1 MCQTQ
6 YPSHINQE
14 RRHTDMRIFKIL
26 FTVLLAIGCH
36 MGAHASVTYSDLQK
50 LQMTVVA
57 IDRYYVDTVNA
68 DKLID
73 NAINGMLEKLDPHSK
88 YIPKSEVQK
97 MNEPLDGKF
106 EGIGV
111 VFQMMEDTLLVIQTI
126 SGGPSEKVGIFAGD
140 RIVYVN
146 DTTIAGVNMQNTDIM
161 KKLRGPKGTSVN
173 VKILRRGVKELIEFK
188 IIRDVIPIY
197 SIDAAYMVDDK
208 IGYIKVN
215 KFSETTLQEFN
226 EAMDKL
232 KAKGMKS
239 LILDLQDNGGGYLK
253 TAVQLA
259 STILPS
265 NKLVVYSEGVSQP
278 RETFTTTGKPSFEKG
293 EVVVLV
299 NESSASASEI
309 LSGSIQ
315 DWDRGLIVGRRTF
328 GKGLVQKPI
337 PLPDGAQIRL
347 TVAQYFIPSGRC
359 VQRPY
364 KDNLKNYDKDFIER
378 YNRGELMHE
387 DSISFPDSLKY
398 FTLEKKRPVY
408 GGGGIMPDLFVPL
421 DTTKYTK
428 YHRNLAAKNVLN
440 NFVLNYLDNNRS
452 SLEKKYNVKGN
463 EKKKEAG
470 FTEFNRTFAISD
482 NDLKEITDAGEKE
495 KVEFDEEQ
503 FKQSKALIKK
513 QVKAMIARDL
523 WNTNEYYQIMNDE
536 NPIYLKGVE
545 ALKNKALYDRG
556 MSSKEK

>member
-1 MCQTQ
+1 
-6 YPSHINQE
+6 
-14 RRHTDMRIFKIL
+14 MRIARIL
-26 FTVLLAIGCH
+26 FATLLVASAFLC
-36 MGAHASVTYSDLQK
+36 AHASISYSDLQK
-50 LQMTVVA
+50 LQTTVVA
-57 IDRYYVDTVNA
+57 IDRFYVDTVNA
-68 DKLID
+68 EKLID

-146 DTTIAGVNMQNTDIM
+146 DSTIAGVNMQNTDIM
-161 KKLRGPKGTSVN
+161 KRLRGPKGTSVN
-173 VKILRRGVKELIEFK
+173 VKVLRRGVKELIEFK

-215 KFSETTLQEFN
+215 KFSETTLQEYT

-232 KAKGMKS
+232 KSKGMKS

-259 STILPS
+259 STVLSP

-278 RETFTTTGKPSFEKG
+278 RETFNTTGKPSFEKG
-293 EVVVLV
+293 ELVVLV

-328 GKGLVQKPI
+328 GKGLVQKPV
-337 PLPDGAQIRL
+337 PLPDGSQIRL

-364 KDNLKNYDKDFIER
+364 KNNLKDYDKDFLER

-398 FTLEKKRPVY
+398 FTLEKRRPVY

-421 DTTKYTK
+421 DTTKYSK
-428 YHRNLAAKNVLN
+428 YHRDLAAKNVLN
-440 NFVLNYLDNNRS
+440 NFVLNYLDKNRS
-452 SLEKKYNVKGN
+452 TLEKKYNVN
-463 EKKKEAG
+463 NAKKKEAG
-470 FTEFNRTFAISD
+470 FAQYNQTFEISD
-482 NDLKEITDAGEKE
+482 QDLKEVTEAGEKE
-495 KVEFDEEQ
+495 KVEFNEEQ

-513 QVKAMIARDL
+513 QLKAMIARDL

-536 NPIYLKGVE
+536 NPIFLKGLE
-545 ALKNKALYDRG
+545 ALKNKDLYNKG
-556 MSSKEK
+556 MSTKE

>member
-1 MCQTQ
+1 
-6 YPSHINQE
+6 
-14 RRHTDMRIFKIL
+14 MRIARIMFA
-26 FTVLLAIGCH
+26 TLLAAAIH
-36 MGAHASVTYSDLQK
+36 LNAHASVTYNDMQK
-50 LQMTVVA
+50 LQTTVVA
-57 IDRYYVDTVNA
+57 IDRYYLDTVNA
-68 DKLID
+68 EKLID

-88 YIPKSEVQK
+88 YIPKSEVKK

-146 DTTIAGVNMQNTDIM
+146 DSTIAGVNMQNTDIM
-161 KKLRGPKGTSVN
+161 KRLRGPKGTSVN
-173 VKILRRGVKELIEFK
+173 VKVLRRGVKELIEFK

-215 KFSETTLQEFN
+215 KFSETTLQEYT
-226 EAMDKL
+226 EAMNKL
-232 KAKGMKS
+232 KARGMKS

-259 STILPS
+259 STVLSP

-293 EVVVLV
+293 DLVVLV

-337 PLPDGAQIRL
+337 PLQDGSQIRL

-364 KDNLKNYDKDFIER
+364 KNNLKNYDKDFIER

-421 DTTKYTK
+421 DTTKYSK
-428 YHRNLAAKNVLN
+428 YHRDLAAKNVLN
-440 NFVLNYLDNNRS
+440 NFVLNYLDKHRS
-452 SLEKKYNVKGN
+452 ALEKKYNTNGN

-470 FTEFNRTFAISD
+470 FAQFNQTFQLTDA
-482 NDLKEITDAGEKE
+482 DLKEVTDAGEKE
-495 KVEFDEEQ
+495 KVEFNEEQ
-503 FKQSKALIKK
+503 FTQSKPLIMK
-513 QVKAMIARDL
+513 QLKAMIARDL
-523 WNTNEYYQIMNDE
+523 WNTSEYYQIMNEE
-536 NPIYLKGVE
+536 NPIFLKGVE
-545 ALKNKALYDRG
+545 ALRNKELYKKG
-556 MSSKEK
+556 MAPKEK

>member
-1 MCQTQ
+1 MA
-6 YPSHINQE
+6 
-14 RRHTDMRIFKIL
+14 RIVFATFLVTMIHL
-26 FTVLLAIGCH
+26 N
-36 MGAHASVTYSDLQK
+36 AHASVTYSDLQK

-57 IDRYYVDTVNA
+57 IDRYYLDTVNA
-68 DKLID
+68 ENLID

-88 YIPKSEVQK
+88 YIPKSEVKK

-146 DTTIAGVNMQNTDIM
+146 DSTIAGVNMQNTDIM
-161 KKLRGPKGTSVN
+161 KRLRGPKGTSVN
-173 VKILRRGVKELIEFK
+173 VKVLRRGVKELIEFK

-215 KFSETTLQEFN
+215 KFSETTLQEYT
-226 EAMDKL
+226 EAMNKL

-259 STILPS
+259 STVLAP

-278 RETFTTTGKPSFEKG
+278 RETFNTTGKPSFEKG
-293 EVVVLV
+293 DLVVLV

-337 PLPDGAQIRL
+337 PLQDGSQIRL

-364 KDNLKNYDKDFIER
+364 KNNLKNYDKDFIER

-421 DTTKYTK
+421 DTTKYSK
-428 YHRNLAAKNVLN
+428 YHRDLAAKNVLN
-440 NFVLNYLDNNRS
+440 NFVLNYLDKNRS
-452 SLEKKYNVKGN
+452 TLEKKYNTNGN
-463 EKKKEAG
+463 DKKKEAG
-470 FTEFNRTFAISD
+470 FAQFKQMFQLTDA
-482 NDLKEITDAGEKE
+482 DLKEVTDAGEKE
-495 KVEFDEEQ
+495 KVEYNEEQ
-503 FKQSKALIKK
+503 FTQSKPLIRK
-513 QVKAMIARDL
+513 QLKAMIARDL

-536 NPIYLKGVE
+536 NPIFLKGVE
-545 ALKNKALYDRG
+545 ALRDKELYKKG
-556 MSSKEK
+556 MTPKEK

>member
-1 MCQTQ
+1 
-6 YPSHINQE
+6 
-14 RRHTDMRIFKIL
+14 MRTIRIL
-26 FTVLLAIGCH
+26 FTILLAIGFH
-36 MGAHASVTYSDLQK
+36 TYAHASVSYSDLQK
-50 LQMTVVA
+50 LQTTVVA
-57 IDRYYVDTVNA
+57 IDRFYLDTVNA
-68 DKLID
+68 NTLID

-146 DTTIAGVNMQNTDIM
+146 DSTIAGVNMQNTDIM
-161 KKLRGPKGTSVN
+161 KKLRGQKGTSVN
-173 VKILRRGVKELIEFK
+173 VKILRRGVKDLIEFK

-215 KFSETTLQEFN
+215 KFSETTLQEYN
-226 EAMDKL
+226 EAMNKL
-232 KAKGMKS
+232 KSKGMKS

-259 STILPS
+259 STVLSP

-278 RETFTTTGKPSFEKG
+278 RETFNTTGKPSFENG

-337 PLPDGAQIRL
+337 PLPDGSQIRL

-364 KDNLKNYDKDFIER
+364 KNNLKDYDKDFLER

-408 GGGGIMPDLFVPL
+408 GGGGIMPDIFVPL
-421 DTTKYTK
+421 DTTKYSK
-428 YHRNLAAKNVLN
+428 YHRDLAAKNVLN
-440 NFVLNYLDNNRS
+440 NFVLNYLDKHRS
-452 SLEKKYNVKGN
+452 ALEKKYNVN
-463 EKKKEAG
+463 NTKKKEAG
-470 FTEFNRTFAISD
+470 FKLFNQSFEVSD
-482 NDLKEITDAGEKE
+482 QDINEVKEAGDKE
-495 KVEFDEEQ
+495 KVEFNEEQ
-503 FKQSKALIKK
+503 FTKSKALIKK
-513 QVKAMIARDL
+513 QLKAMIARDL
-523 WNTNEYYQIMNDE
+523 WDTCEYYQIMNDE
-536 NPIYLKGVE
+536 NAIFLKGVE
-545 ALKNKALYDRG
+545 ALRNKELYEKG
-556 MSSKEK
+556 MSAKQK

>member
-1 MCQTQ
+1 
-6 YPSHINQE
+6 
-14 RRHTDMRIFKIL
+14 MRIARIL
-26 FTVLLAIGCH
+26 FATLLATGVILC
-36 MGAHASVTYSDLQK
+36 AHASVSYSDLQK
-50 LQMTVVA
+50 LQTTVVA
-57 IDRYYVDTVNA
+57 IDRFYVDTVNA
-68 DKLID
+68 EKLID
-73 NAINGMLEKLDPHSK
+73 NAIDGMLEKLDPHSK

-146 DTTIAGVNMQNTDIM
+146 DSTIAGVNMQNTDIM

-173 VKILRRGVKELIEFK
+173 VKVLRRGVKELIEFK

-215 KFSETTLQEFN
+215 KFSETTLQEYT
-226 EAMDKL
+226 EAMNKL

-259 STILPS
+259 STILAP

-278 RETFTTTGKPSFEKG
+278 RETFNTTGKPSFEKG
-293 EVVVLV
+293 DLVVLV

-309 LSGSIQ
+309 LSGCIQ

-328 GKGLVQKPI
+328 GKGLVQKPV
-337 PLPDGAQIRL
+337 PLPDGSQIRL

-364 KDNLKNYDKDFIER
+364 KNKLKDYDKDFLER

-398 FTLEKKRPVY
+398 FTLEKRRPVY

-421 DTTKYTK
+421 DTTKYSK
-428 YHRNLAAKNVLN
+428 YHRDLAAKNVLN
-440 NFVLNYLDNNRS
+440 NFVLNYLDKNRNA
-452 SLEKKYNVKGN
+452 LEKKYNVN
-463 EKKKEAG
+463 VNKKKEAG
-470 FTEFNRTFAISD
+470 FILFNQTFEISD
-482 NDLKEITDAGEKE
+482 EDLKEVTDAGEKE
-495 KVEFDEEQ
+495 KVEFNEEQ
-503 FKQSKALIKK
+503 FNHSKALIKK
-513 QVKAMIARDL
+513 QLKAMIARDL
-523 WNTNEYYQIMNDE
+523 WNTSEYYQIMNDE
-536 NPIYLKGVE
+536 NPIFLKGLE
-545 ALKNKALYDRG
+545 ALKNKDLYNKG
-556 MSSKEK
+556 MSPKER

>member
-1 MCQTQ
+1 
-6 YPSHINQE
+6 
-14 RRHTDMRIFKIL
+14 MRTIRIL
-26 FTVLLAIGCH
+26 FTILLAIGFH
-36 MGAHASVTYSDLQK
+36 TYAHASVSYSDLQK
-50 LQMTVVA
+50 LQTTVVA
-57 IDRYYVDTVNA
+57 IDRFYLDTVNA
-68 DKLID
+68 NTLID

-146 DTTIAGVNMQNTDIM
+146 DSTIAGVIMQNTDIM

-173 VKILRRGVKELIEFK
+173 VKILRRGVKDLIEFK

-215 KFSETTLQEFN
+215 KFSETTLQEYN
-226 EAMDKL
+226 EAMNKL
-232 KAKGMKS
+232 KSKGMKS

-259 STILPS
+259 STVLSP

-278 RETFTTTGKPSFEKG
+278 RETFNTTGKPSFENG

-337 PLPDGAQIRL
+337 PLPDGSQIRL

-364 KDNLKNYDKDFIER
+364 KNNLKDYDKDFLER

-408 GGGGIMPDLFVPL
+408 GGGGIMPDIFVPL
-421 DTTKYTK
+421 DTTKYSK
-428 YHRNLAAKNVLN
+428 YHRDLAAKNVLN
-440 NFVLNYLDNNRS
+440 NFVLNYLDKHRS
-452 SLEKKYNVKGN
+452 ALEKKYNVN
-463 EKKKEAG
+463 NAKKKEAG
-470 FTEFNRTFAISD
+470 FKLFNQTFEVSD
-482 NDLKEITDAGEKE
+482 QDINEVKEAGDKE
-495 KVEFDEEQ
+495 KVEFNEEQ
-503 FKQSKALIKK
+503 FTKSKALIKK
-513 QVKAMIARDL
+513 QLKAMIARDL
-523 WNTNEYYQIMNDE
+523 WDTCEYYQIMNDE
-536 NPIYLKGVE
+536 NAIFLKGVE
-545 ALKNKALYDRG
+545 ALRNKELYEKG
-556 MSSKEK
+556 MSAKQK

>member
-1 MCQTQ
+1 
-6 YPSHINQE
+6 
-14 RRHTDMRIFKIL
+14 MRIFKIL

-364 KDNLKNYDKDFIER
+364 KDNLKDYDKDFIER

-470 FTEFNRTFAISD
+470 FTEFNRTFAISN

-556 MSSKEK
+556 MSSKGK

>member
-1 MCQTQ
+1 
-6 YPSHINQE
+6 
-14 RRHTDMRIFKIL
+14 MRTIRIL
-26 FTVLLAIGCH
+26 FTILLAIGFH
-36 MGAHASVTYSDLQK
+36 TYAHASVSYSDLQK
-50 LQMTVVA
+50 LQTTVVA
-57 IDRYYVDTVNA
+57 IDRFYLDTVNA
-68 DKLID
+68 NTLID

-146 DTTIAGVNMQNTDIM
+146 DSTIAGVNMQNTDIM

-173 VKILRRGVKELIEFK
+173 VKILRRGVKDLIEFK

-215 KFSETTLQEFN
+215 KFSETTLQEYN
-226 EAMDKL
+226 EAMNKL
-232 KAKGMKS
+232 KSKGMKS

-259 STILPS
+259 STVLSP

-278 RETFTTTGKPSFEKG
+278 RETFNTTGKPSFENG

-337 PLPDGAQIRL
+337 PLPDGSQIRL

-364 KDNLKNYDKDFIER
+364 KNNLKDYDKDFLER

-387 DSISFPDSLKY
+387 DSISLPDSLKY

-408 GGGGIMPDLFVPL
+408 GGGGIMPDIFVPL
-421 DTTKYTK
+421 DTTKYSK
-428 YHRNLAAKNVLN
+428 YHRDLAAKNVLN
-440 NFVLNYLDNNRS
+440 NFVLNYLDKHRS
-452 SLEKKYNVKGN
+452 ALEKKYNVN
-463 EKKKEAG
+463 NAKKKEAG
-470 FTEFNRTFAISD
+470 FKLFNQTFEVSD
-482 NDLKEITDAGEKE
+482 QDINEVKEAGDKE
-495 KVEFDEEQ
+495 KVEFNEEQ
-503 FKQSKALIKK
+503 FTKSKALIKK
-513 QVKAMIARDL
+513 QLKAMIARDL
-523 WNTNEYYQIMNDE
+523 WDTCEYYQIMNDE
-536 NPIYLKGVE
+536 NAIFLKGVE
-545 ALKNKALYDRG
+545 ALRNKELYEKG
-556 MSSKEK
+556 MSAKKK

>member
-1 MCQTQ
+1 
-6 YPSHINQE
+6 
-14 RRHTDMRIFKIL
+14 MRIARIVFA
-26 FTVLLAIGCH
+26 TLLAAAIH
-36 MGAHASVTYSDLQK
+36 LNAHASVTYNDMQK
-50 LQMTVVA
+50 LQTTVVA
-57 IDRYYVDTVNA
+57 IDRYYLDTVNA
-68 DKLID
+68 EKLID

-88 YIPKSEVQK
+88 YIPKSEVKK

-146 DTTIAGVNMQNTDIM
+146 DSTIAGVNMQNTDIM
-161 KKLRGPKGTSVN
+161 KRLRGPKGTSVN
-173 VKILRRGVKELIEFK
+173 VKVLRRGVKELIEFK

-215 KFSETTLQEFN
+215 KFSETTLQEYT
-226 EAMDKL
+226 EAMNKL
-232 KAKGMKS
+232 KARGMKS

-259 STILPS
+259 STVLSP

-293 EVVVLV
+293 DLVVLV

-337 PLPDGAQIRL
+337 PLQDGSQIRL

-364 KDNLKNYDKDFIER
+364 KNNLKNYDKDFIER

-421 DTTKYTK
+421 DTTKYSK
-428 YHRNLAAKNVLN
+428 YHRDLAAKNVLN
-440 NFVLNYLDNNRS
+440 NFVLNYLDKHRS
-452 SLEKKYNVKGN
+452 ALEKKYNTNGN

-470 FTEFNRTFAISD
+470 FAQFNQTFQLTDA
-482 NDLKEITDAGEKE
+482 DLKEVTDAGEKE
-495 KVEFDEEQ
+495 KVEFNEEQ
-503 FKQSKALIKK
+503 FTQSKPLIMK
-513 QVKAMIARDL
+513 QLKAMIARDL
-523 WNTNEYYQIMNDE
+523 WNTSEYYQIMNDE
-536 NPIYLKGVE
+536 NPIFLKGVE
-545 ALKNKALYDRG
+545 ALRNKELYKKG
-556 MSSKEK
+556 MAPKEK

>member
-1 MCQTQ
+1 
-6 YPSHINQE
+6 
-14 RRHTDMRIFKIL
+14 MRTIRIL
-26 FTVLLAIGCH
+26 FTILLAIGFH
-36 MGAHASVTYSDLQK
+36 TYAHASVSYSDLQK
-50 LQMTVVA
+50 LQTTVVA
-57 IDRYYVDTVNA
+57 IDRFYLDTVNA
-68 DKLID
+68 NTLID

-146 DTTIAGVNMQNTDIM
+146 DSTIAGVNMQNTDIM

-173 VKILRRGVKELIEFK
+173 VKILRRGVKDLIEFK

-215 KFSETTLQEFN
+215 KFSETTLQEYN
-226 EAMDKL
+226 EAMNKL
-232 KAKGMKS
+232 KSKGMKS

-259 STILPS
+259 STVLSP

-278 RETFTTTGKPSFEKG
+278 RETFNTTGKPSFENG

-337 PLPDGAQIRL
+337 PLPDGSQIRL

-364 KDNLKNYDKDFIER
+364 KNNLKDYDKDFLER

-408 GGGGIMPDLFVPL
+408 GGGGIMPDIFVPL
-421 DTTKYTK
+421 DTTKYSK
-428 YHRNLAAKNVLN
+428 YHRDLAAKNVLN
-440 NFVLNYLDNNRS
+440 NFVLNYLDKHRS
-452 SLEKKYNVKGN
+452 ALEKKYNVN
-463 EKKKEAG
+463 NTKKKEAG
-470 FTEFNRTFAISD
+470 FKLFNQSFEVSD
-482 NDLKEITDAGEKE
+482 QDINEVKEAGDKE
-495 KVEFDEEQ
+495 KVEFNEEQ
-503 FKQSKALIKK
+503 FTKSKALIKK
-513 QVKAMIARDL
+513 QLKAMIARDL
-523 WNTNEYYQIMNDE
+523 WDTCEYYQIMNDE
-536 NPIYLKGVE
+536 NAIFLKGVE
-545 ALKNKALYDRG
+545 ALRNKELYEKG
-556 MSSKEK
+556 MSAKQK

>member
-1 MCQTQ
+1 
-6 YPSHINQE
+6 
-14 RRHTDMRIFKIL
+14 MRIARIVFATFLVTMIHL
-26 FTVLLAIGCH
+26 N
-36 MGAHASVTYSDLQK
+36 AHASVTYSDLQK

-57 IDRYYVDTVNA
+57 IDRYYLDTVNA
-68 DKLID
+68 ENLID

-88 YIPKSEVQK
+88 YIPKSEVKK

-146 DTTIAGVNMQNTDIM
+146 DSTIAGVNMQNTDIM
-161 KKLRGPKGTSVN
+161 KRLRGPKGTSVN
-173 VKILRRGVKELIEFK
+173 VKVLRRGVKELIEFK

-215 KFSETTLQEFN
+215 KFSETTLQEYT
-226 EAMDKL
+226 EAMNKL

-259 STILPS
+259 STVLAP

-278 RETFTTTGKPSFEKG
+278 RETFNTTGKPSFEKG
-293 EVVVLV
+293 DLVVLV

-337 PLPDGAQIRL
+337 PLQDGSQIRL

-364 KDNLKNYDKDFIER
+364 KNNLKNYDKDFIER

-421 DTTKYTK
+421 DTTKYSK
-428 YHRNLAAKNVLN
+428 YHRDLAAKNVLN
-440 NFVLNYLDNNRS
+440 NFVLNYLDKNRS
-452 SLEKKYNVKGN
+452 ALEKKYNTNGN
-463 EKKKEAG
+463 DKKKEAG
-470 FTEFNRTFAISD
+470 FAQFKQMFQLTDA
-482 NDLKEITDAGEKE
+482 DLKEVTDAGEKE
-495 KVEFDEEQ
+495 KVEYNEEQ
-503 FKQSKALIKK
+503 FTQSKPLIKK
-513 QVKAMIARDL
+513 QLKAMIARDL

-536 NPIYLKGVE
+536 NPIFLKGVE
-545 ALKNKALYDRG
+545 ALRDKELYKKG
-556 MSSKEK
+556 MTPKEK

>member
-1 MCQTQ
+1 
-6 YPSHINQE
+6 
-14 RRHTDMRIFKIL
+14 MRIARIVFATFLVTMIHL
-26 FTVLLAIGCH
+26 N
-36 MGAHASVTYSDLQK
+36 AHASVTYSDLQK

-57 IDRYYVDTVNA
+57 IDRYYLDTVNA
-68 DKLID
+68 DNLID

-88 YIPKSEVQK
+88 YIPKSEVKK

-146 DTTIAGVNMQNTDIM
+146 DSTIAGVNMQNTDIM
-161 KKLRGPKGTSVN
+161 KRLRGPKGTSVN
-173 VKILRRGVKELIEFK
+173 VKVLRRGVKELIEFK

-215 KFSETTLQEFN
+215 KFSETTLQEYT

-232 KAKGMKS
+232 KSKGMKS

-259 STILPS
+259 STVLAP

-278 RETFTTTGKPSFEKG
+278 RETFNTTGKPSFEKG
-293 EVVVLV
+293 DLVVLV

-337 PLPDGAQIRL
+337 PLQDGSQIRL

-364 KDNLKNYDKDFIER
+364 KNNLKNYDKDFIER

-421 DTTKYTK
+421 DTTKYSK
-428 YHRNLAAKNVLN
+428 YHRDLAAKNVLN
-440 NFVLNYLDNNRS
+440 NFVLNYLDKNRS
-452 SLEKKYNVKGN
+452 ALEKKYNSNGN
-463 EKKKEAG
+463 DKKKEAG
-470 FTEFNRTFAISD
+470 FALFKQMFQLTDA
-482 NDLKEITDAGEKE
+482 DLKEVTDAGEKE
-495 KVEFDEEQ
+495 KVEFNEEQ
-503 FKQSKALIKK
+503 FTQSKPLIKK
-513 QVKAMIARDL
+513 QLKAMIARDL
-523 WNTNEYYQIMNDE
+523 WNTSEYYQIMNDE
-536 NPIYLKGVE
+536 NPIFLKGVE
-545 ALKNKALYDRG
+545 ALRDKELYKKG
-556 MSSKEK
+556 MAPKEK

>member
-1 MCQTQ
+1 
-6 YPSHINQE
+6 
-14 RRHTDMRIFKIL
+14 MRIARIVF
-26 FTVLLAIGCH
+26 AIFLVTMIH
-36 MGAHASVTYSDLQK
+36 LNAHASVTYSDLQK

-57 IDRYYVDTVNA
+57 IDRYYLDTVNA
-68 DKLID
+68 DNLID

-88 YIPKSEVQK
+88 YIPKSEVKK

-146 DTTIAGVNMQNTDIM
+146 DSTIAGVNMQNTDIM
-161 KKLRGPKGTSVN
+161 KRLRGPKGTSVN
-173 VKILRRGVKELIEFK
+173 VKVLRRGVKELIEFK

-215 KFSETTLQEFN
+215 KFSETTLQEYT

-232 KAKGMKS
+232 KSKGMKS

-259 STILPS
+259 STVLAP

-278 RETFTTTGKPSFEKG
+278 RETFNTTGKPSFEKG
-293 EVVVLV
+293 DLVVLV

-337 PLPDGAQIRL
+337 PLQDGSQIRL

-364 KDNLKNYDKDFIER
+364 KNNLKNYDKDFIER

-421 DTTKYTK
+421 DTTKYSK
-428 YHRNLAAKNVLN
+428 YHRDLAAKNVLN
-440 NFVLNYLDNNRS
+440 NFVLHYLDKNRS
-452 SLEKKYNVKGN
+452 ALEKKYNTNGN
-463 EKKKEAG
+463 DKKKEAG
-470 FTEFNRTFAISD
+470 FALFKQMFQLTDA
-482 NDLKEITDAGEKE
+482 DLKEVTDAGEKE
-495 KVEFDEEQ
+495 KVEFNEEQ
-503 FKQSKALIKK
+503 FTQSKPLIKK
-513 QVKAMIARDL
+513 QLKAMLARDL
-523 WNTNEYYQIMNDE
+523 WNTSEYYQIMNDE
-536 NPIYLKGVE
+536 NPIFLKGVE
-545 ALKNKALYDRG
+545 ALRDKELYKKG
-556 MSSKEK
+556 MAPKEK

>member
-1 MCQTQ
+1 
-6 YPSHINQE
+6 
-14 RRHTDMRIFKIL
+14 MRIARIL
-26 FTVLLAIGCH
+26 FATLLA
-36 MGAHASVTYSDLQK
+36 MGGILCAHASVSYSDLQK
-50 LQMTVVA
+50 LQTTVVA
-57 IDRYYVDTVNA
+57 IDRFYVDTVNA
-68 DKLID
+68 EKLID

-146 DTTIAGVNMQNTDIM
+146 DSTIAGVNMQNTDIM
-161 KKLRGPKGTSVN
+161 KRLRGPKGTSVN
-173 VKILRRGVKELIEFK
+173 VKVLRRGVKELIEFK

-215 KFSETTLQEFN
+215 KFSETTLQEYT
-226 EAMDKL
+226 EAMNKL
-232 KAKGMKS
+232 KSKGMKS

-259 STILPS
+259 STILAP

-278 RETFTTTGKPSFEKG
+278 RETFNTTGKPSFEKG
-293 EVVVLV
+293 DLVVLV

-309 LSGSIQ
+309 LSGCIQ

-328 GKGLVQKPI
+328 GKGLVQKPV
-337 PLPDGAQIRL
+337 PLPDGSQIRL

-364 KDNLKNYDKDFIER
+364 KNNLKDYDKDFLER

-398 FTLEKKRPVY
+398 FTLGKRRPVY

-421 DTTKYTK
+421 DTTKYSK
-428 YHRNLAAKNVLN
+428 YHRDLAAKNVLN
-440 NFVLNYLDNNRS
+440 NFVLNYLDKNRNA
-452 SLEKKYNVKGN
+452 LEKKYNVN
-463 EKKKEAG
+463 VNKKKEAG
-470 FTEFNRTFAISD
+470 FILFNQTFEISD
-482 NDLKEITDAGEKE
+482 EDLKEVTDAGEKE
-495 KVEFDEEQ
+495 KVEFNEEQ
-503 FKQSKALIKK
+503 FNHSKALIKK
-513 QVKAMIARDL
+513 QLKAMIARDL
-523 WNTNEYYQIMNDE
+523 WNTSEYYQIMNDE
-536 NPIYLKGVE
+536 NPIFLKGVE
-545 ALKNKALYDRG
+545 ALKNKDLYNKG
-556 MSSKEK
+556 MSPREK

>member
-1 MCQTQ
+1 
-6 YPSHINQE
+6 
-14 RRHTDMRIFKIL
+14 MRIARIVFATFLVTMIHL
-26 FTVLLAIGCH
+26 NAY
-36 MGAHASVTYSDLQK
+36 ASVTYSDLQK

-57 IDRYYVDTVNA
+57 IDRYYLDTVNA
-68 DKLID
+68 ENLID

-88 YIPKSEVQK
+88 YIPKSEVKK

-146 DTTIAGVNMQNTDIM
+146 DSTIAGVNMQNTDIM
-161 KKLRGPKGTSVN
+161 KRLRGPKGTSVN
-173 VKILRRGVKELIEFK
+173 VKVLRRGVKELIEFK

-215 KFSETTLQEFN
+215 KFSETTLQEYT
-226 EAMDKL
+226 EAMNKL

-259 STILPS
+259 STVLAP

-278 RETFTTTGKPSFEKG
+278 RETFNTTGKPSFEKG
-293 EVVVLV
+293 DLVVLV

-337 PLPDGAQIRL
+337 PLQDGSQIRL

-364 KDNLKNYDKDFIER
+364 KNNLKNYDKDFIER

-421 DTTKYTK
+421 DTTKYSK
-428 YHRNLAAKNVLN
+428 YHRDLAAKNVLN
-440 NFVLNYLDNNRS
+440 NFVLNYLDKNRS
-452 SLEKKYNVKGN
+452 TLEKKYNTNGN
-463 EKKKEAG
+463 DKKKEAG
-470 FTEFNRTFAISD
+470 FAQFKQTFQLTDA
-482 NDLKEITDAGEKE
+482 DLKEVTDAGEKE
-495 KVEFDEEQ
+495 KVEYNEEQ
-503 FKQSKALIKK
+503 FTQSKPLIKK
-513 QVKAMIARDL
+513 QLKAMIARDL
-523 WNTNEYYQIMNDE
+523 WNTSEYYQIMNDE
-536 NPIYLKGVE
+536 NPIFLKGVE
-545 ALKNKALYDRG
+545 ALRDKELYKKG
-556 MSSKEK
+556 MTPKEK

>member
-1 MCQTQ
+1 
-6 YPSHINQE
+6 
-14 RRHTDMRIFKIL
+14 MRIAKIVFATFL
-26 FTVLLAIGCH
+26 VTMIHLN
-36 MGAHASVTYSDLQK
+36 AHASVTYSDLQK

-57 IDRYYVDTVNA
+57 IDRYYLDTVNA
-68 DKLID
+68 DNLID

-88 YIPKSEVQK
+88 YIPKSEVKK

-146 DTTIAGVNMQNTDIM
+146 DSTIAGVNMQNTDIM
-161 KKLRGPKGTSVN
+161 KRLRGPKGTSVN
-173 VKILRRGVKELIEFK
+173 VKVLRRGVKELIEFK

-215 KFSETTLQEFN
+215 KFSETTLQEYT

-232 KAKGMKS
+232 KSKGMKS

-259 STILPS
+259 STVLAP

-278 RETFTTTGKPSFEKG
+278 RETFNTTGKPSFEKG
-293 EVVVLV
+293 DLVVLV

-337 PLPDGAQIRL
+337 PLQDGSQIRL

-364 KDNLKNYDKDFIER
+364 KNNLKNYDKDFIER

-421 DTTKYTK
+421 DTTKYSK
-428 YHRNLAAKNVLN
+428 YHRDLAAKNVLN
-440 NFVLNYLDNNRS
+440 NFVLNYLDKNRS
-452 SLEKKYNVKGN
+452 ALEKKYNTNGN
-463 EKKKEAG
+463 DKKKEAG
-470 FTEFNRTFAISD
+470 FAQFKQMFQLTDT
-482 NDLKEITDAGEKE
+482 DLKEVTDAGEKE
-495 KVEFDEEQ
+495 KVEFNEEQ
-503 FKQSKALIKK
+503 FTQSKPLIKK
-513 QVKAMIARDL
+513 QLKAMIARDL
-523 WNTNEYYQIMNDE
+523 WNTSEYYQIMNDE
-536 NPIYLKGVE
+536 NPIFLKGVE
-545 ALKNKALYDRG
+545 ALRDKELYKKG
-556 MSSKEK
+556 MAPKEK

>member
-1 MCQTQ
+1 
-6 YPSHINQE
+6 
-14 RRHTDMRIFKIL
+14 MRIARIVFATFLVTMIHL
-26 FTVLLAIGCH
+26 N
-36 MGAHASVTYSDLQK
+36 AHASVTYSDLQK

-57 IDRYYVDTVNA
+57 IDRYYLDTVNA
-68 DKLID
+68 ENLID

-88 YIPKSEVQK
+88 YIPKSEVKK

-146 DTTIAGVNMQNTDIM
+146 DSTIAGVNMQNTDIM
-161 KKLRGPKGTSVN
+161 KRLRGPKGTSVN
-173 VKILRRGVKELIEFK
+173 VKVLRRGVKELIEFK

-215 KFSETTLQEFN
+215 KFSETTLQEYT

-232 KAKGMKS
+232 KSKGMKS

-259 STILPS
+259 STVLAP

-278 RETFTTTGKPSFEKG
+278 RETFNTTGKPSFEKG
-293 EVVVLV
+293 DLVVLV

-337 PLPDGAQIRL
+337 PLQDGSQIRL

-364 KDNLKNYDKDFIER
+364 KNNLKNYDKDFIER

-421 DTTKYTK
+421 DTTKYSK
-428 YHRNLAAKNVLN
+428 YHRDLAAKNVLN
-440 NFVLNYLDNNRS
+440 NFVLNYLDKNRS
-452 SLEKKYNVKGN
+452 ALEKKYNTNGN
-463 EKKKEAG
+463 DKKKEAG
-470 FTEFNRTFAISD
+470 FAQFKQMFQLTDA
-482 NDLKEITDAGEKE
+482 DLKEVTDAGEKE
-495 KVEFDEEQ
+495 KVEFNEEQ
-503 FKQSKALIKK
+503 FTQSKPLIKK
-513 QVKAMIARDL
+513 QLKAMIARDL
-523 WNTNEYYQIMNDE
+523 WNTSEYYQIMNDE
-536 NPIYLKGVE
+536 NPIFLKGVE
-545 ALKNKALYDRG
+545 ALRDKELYKKG
-556 MSSKEK
+556 MAPKEK

>member
-1 MCQTQ
+1 
-6 YPSHINQE
+6 
-14 RRHTDMRIFKIL
+14 MRIFKIM

>member
-1 MCQTQ
+1 
-6 YPSHINQE
+6 
-14 RRHTDMRIFKIL
+14 MRIFKIL

-364 KDNLKNYDKDFIER
+364 KDNLKDYDKDFIER

-440 NFVLNYLDNNRS
+440 NFVLNYLDINRS

-556 MSSKEK
+556 MSSKGK

>member
-364 KDNLKNYDKDFIER
+364 KDNLKDYDKDFIER

-470 FTEFNRTFAISD
+470 FTEFNRTFAISN

-556 MSSKEK
+556 MSSKGK

>member
-1 MCQTQ
+1 
-6 YPSHINQE
+6 
-14 RRHTDMRIFKIL
+14 MRIARIVFA
-26 FTVLLAIGCH
+26 TLLAAAIH
-36 MGAHASVTYSDLQK
+36 LNAHASVTYNDMQK
-50 LQMTVVA
+50 LQTTVVA
-57 IDRYYVDTVNA
+57 IDRYYLDTVNA
-68 DKLID
+68 EKLID

-88 YIPKSEVQK
+88 YIPKSEVKK

-146 DTTIAGVNMQNTDIM
+146 DSTIAGVNMQNTDIM
-161 KKLRGPKGTSVN
+161 KRLRGPKGTSVN
-173 VKILRRGVKELIEFK
+173 VKVLRRGVKELIEFK

-215 KFSETTLQEFN
+215 KFSETTLQEYT
-226 EAMDKL
+226 EAMNKL
-232 KAKGMKS
+232 KARGMKS

-259 STILPS
+259 STVLSP

-293 EVVVLV
+293 DLVVLV

-337 PLPDGAQIRL
+337 PLQDGSQIRL

-364 KDNLKNYDKDFIER
+364 KNNLKNYDKDFIER

-421 DTTKYTK
+421 DTTKYSK
-428 YHRNLAAKNVLN
+428 YHRDLAAKNVLN
-440 NFVLNYLDNNRS
+440 NFVLNYLDKHRS
-452 SLEKKYNVKGN
+452 ALEKKYNTNGN

-470 FTEFNRTFAISD
+470 FVQFNQTFQLTDA
-482 NDLKEITDAGEKE
+482 DLKEVTDAGEKE
-495 KVEFDEEQ
+495 KVEFNEEQ
-503 FKQSKALIKK
+503 FTQSKPLIMK
-513 QVKAMIARDL
+513 QLKAMIARDL
-523 WNTNEYYQIMNDE
+523 WNTSEYYQIMNEE
-536 NPIYLKGVE
+536 NPIFLKGVE
-545 ALKNKALYDRG
+545 ALRNKELYKKG
-556 MSSKEK
+556 MAPKEK

>member
-1 MCQTQ
+1 ML
-6 YPSHINQE
+6 SGWFLN
-14 RRHTDMRIFKIL
+14 
-26 FTVLLAIGCH
+26 
-36 MGAHASVTYSDLQK
+36 AHAVSYNDAQK
-50 LQMTVVA
+50 LQMTLYA
-57 IDRYYVDTVNA
+57 IDRYYLDTVNSE
-68 DKLID
+68 KLVD

-126 SGGPSEKVGIFAGD
+126 SGGPSEKVGIYAGD

-146 DTTIAGVNMQNTDIM
+146 DSTIAGVNMQNTDIM

-173 VKILRRGVKELIEFK
+173 VKILRRGVKELIDFK

-215 KFSETTLQEFN
+215 KFSETTLDEYN
-226 EAMDKL
+226 EAMAKL
-232 KAKGMKS
+232 KSKGMKS
-239 LILDLQDNGGGYLK
+239 LIIDLQDNGGGYMK
-253 TAVQLA
+253 TAIQLA
-259 STILPS
+259 STVLPA

-278 RETFTTTGKPSFEKG
+278 RETYNTLGKPAFEKG
-293 EVVVLV
+293 DLVVLV
-299 NESSASASEI
+299 DECSASASEI
-309 LSGSIQ
+309 LSGCIQ

-337 PLPDGAQIRL
+337 PLPDGSQIRL

-364 KDNLKNYDKDFIER
+364 KDNLKNYDKDFLER

-428 YHRNLAAKNVLN
+428 YHRNLAAKSVLN
-440 NFVLNYLDNNRS
+440 NFVLNYLDKHRAD
-452 SLEKKYNVKGN
+452 LEKKYEVN
-463 EKKKEAG
+463 ENPKKKDAGFIAFNREFDITDADLNEIKEAG
-470 FTEFNRTFAISD
+470 D
-482 NDLKEITDAGEKE
+482 KE
-495 KVEFDEEQ
+495 KVEFNEEQ
-503 FKQSKALIKK
+503 FNQSKRLIKK

-523 WNTNEYYQIMNDE
+523 WNTSEYYQIMNDE
-536 NPIYLKGVE
+536 NPIFMKGVE
-545 ALKNKALYDRG
+545 ALKNKSLYQQG
-556 MSSKEK
+556 MSSKKK

>member
-1 MCQTQ
+1 
-6 YPSHINQE
+6 
-14 RRHTDMRIFKIL
+14 MRIFRIL

>member
-1 MCQTQ
+1 M
-6 YPSHINQE
+6 
-14 RRHTDMRIFKIL
+14 FKIL

-364 KDNLKNYDKDFIER
+364 KDNLKDYDKDFIER

-556 MSSKEK
+556 MSSKGK

>member
-1 MCQTQ
+1 
-6 YPSHINQE
+6 
-14 RRHTDMRIFKIL
+14 MRTIRIL
-26 FTVLLAIGCH
+26 LTILLSIGFH
-36 MGAHASVTYSDLQK
+36 AYAHASVSYSDLQK
-50 LQMTVVA
+50 LQTTVVA
-57 IDRYYVDTVNA
+57 IDRFYLDTVNA
-68 DKLID
+68 NTLID

-146 DTTIAGVNMQNTDIM
+146 DSTIAGVNMQNTDIM

-173 VKILRRGVKELIEFK
+173 VKILRRGVKDLIEFK

-215 KFSETTLQEFN
+215 KFSETTLQEYN

-259 STILPS
+259 STVLSP

-278 RETFTTTGKPSFEKG
+278 RETFNTIGKPSFENG
-293 EVVVLV
+293 EIVVLV

-337 PLPDGAQIRL
+337 PLPDGSQIRL

-364 KDNLKNYDKDFIER
+364 KNNLKDYDKDFLER

-387 DSISFPDSLKY
+387 DSISFPDSLRY

-408 GGGGIMPDLFVPL
+408 GGGGIMPDIFVPL
-421 DTTKYTK
+421 DTTKYSK
-428 YHRNLAAKNVLN
+428 YHRDLAAKNVLN
-440 NFVLNYLDNNRS
+440 NFVLNYLDKHRS
-452 SLEKKYNVKGN
+452 ALEKKYNVN
-463 EKKKEAG
+463 NAKKKEAG
-470 FTEFNRTFAISD
+470 FKLFNQTFEVSD
-482 NDLKEITDAGEKE
+482 QDINEVKEAGDKE
-495 KVEFDEEQ
+495 KVEFNEEQ
-503 FKQSKALIKK
+503 FTKSKALIKK
-513 QVKAMIARDL
+513 QLKAMIARDL
-523 WNTNEYYQIMNDE
+523 WDTCEYYQIMNDE
-536 NPIYLKGVE
+536 NAIFLKGVE
-545 ALKNKALYDRG
+545 ALRNKELYEKG
-556 MSSKEK
+556 MSAKKE

>member
-1 MCQTQ
+1 
-6 YPSHINQE
+6 
-14 RRHTDMRIFKIL
+14 MRIFKIL